1 MNAETLKSLQAP
13 LKQTYKD
20 HPACAVVTLRASGE
34 TTGSITCVRRE
45 GPMSNRVLLLCA
57 AVALLSVSVGAS
69 QISVKSDQEILIQLE
84 HAWVAAL
91 QRNDVKFVDSVLADE
106 FVATYGDGS
115 RGDRKR
121 ELQLVAEFNQQVDK
135 WTVDEFIVKVYRDTA
150 VVWFTQRL
158 VGPVQGKPTEIT
170 TRYMD
175 VFVMRDGRWQCVG
188 SQSTR
193 VTQK

>member
-1 MNAETLKSLQAP
+1 MYSR
-13 LKQTYKD
+13 
-20 HPACAVVTLRASGE
+20 LRP
-34 TTGSITCVRRE
+34 V
-45 GPMSNRVLLLCA
+45 VLL
-57 AVALLSVSVGAS
+57 ALLLPVPLHAS
-69 QISVKSDQEILIQLE
+69 QMAVKSDQETLIQLE
-84 HAWVAAL
+84 RDWVAAL
-91 QRNDVKFVDSVLADE
+91 QRNDVKFVDSVLAEE

-135 WTVDEFIVKVYRDTA
+135 WTVDEFSVKVYRDTA
-150 VVWFTQRL
+150 VVWFTQRM

-175 VFVMRDGRWQCVG
+175 VFVMRDGKWLCVA